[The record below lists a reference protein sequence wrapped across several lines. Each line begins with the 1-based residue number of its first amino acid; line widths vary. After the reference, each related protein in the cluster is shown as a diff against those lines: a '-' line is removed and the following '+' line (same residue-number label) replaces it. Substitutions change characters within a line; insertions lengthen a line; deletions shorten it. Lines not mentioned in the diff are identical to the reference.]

1 MQTLLNLACRRLQI
15 EPAAVKELKVLKK
28 SVDARDKADIHF
40 VFHLLLGLEDAA
52 AEELLAGRSNAEIY
66 AEPQPPALP
75 EAPKG
80 ILRPVVVGAGPAGL
94 VAALILAKAGARPLL
109 IERGRPVEQ
118 RQRDVAAFFAT
129 GRLDPSS
136 NALFGEGG
144 AGAFSDGKLTTGIK
158 SPYIPFILKE
168 FAKAGA
174 PEEILYAA
182 KPHIGTD
189 FLPKM
194 LKGLRERILSLG
206 GEIRFGTR
214 LSGLVLREEG
224 LRAVWIES
232 EEGAEELPCERL
244 LLCIGH
250 SARDTFAMLRESGL
264 RMEQKAFS
272 IGLRIEHPQALID
285 RAQYGEFA
293 GHPAL
298 GAAEYKLSCH
308 LPGGRSVYSFCMC
321 PGGRVLAATSE
332 EGLLNIN
339 GMSAFARDG
348 ENANSALL
356 CSVEPGDFGGEGP
369 LAGIEFQRR
378 FEKKAFE
385 AGGGRF
391 FAPAQLVGDFL
402 AGRESRAFG
411 AVRPSFAPGVT
422 PADLRACLPGFAA
435 QAIREA
441 LPQFARRVRGFTD
454 HESVLTGVETRSSSP
469 LRIPR
474 DQISLQSSIFG
485 LYPCGE
491 GAGYAGGILSAAADG
506 ARCAAALLE
515 AAQNSS
521 KGRE

>member
-15 EPAAVKELKVLKK
+15 EPLAVKELRVLKK
-28 SVDARDKADIHF
+28 SVDARDKAEIHF
-40 VFHLLLGLEDAA
+40 VFHLLVGLEDEA
-52 AEELLAGRSNAEIY
+52 AEEPLARQAGMELHA
-66 AEPQPPALP
+66 PPKMPALP
-75 EAPKG
+75 EAPRG
-80 ILRPVVVGAGPAGL
+80 RLRPVVVGAGPAGL
-94 VAALILAKAGARPLL
+94 LAALILAKAGARPLL
-109 IERGRPVEQ
+109 IERGRPVER
-118 RQRDVAAFFAT
+118 RQADVADFFAS

-136 NALFGEGG
+136 NVLFGEGG
-144 AGAFSDGKLTTGIK
+144 AGTFSDGKLTTGIK
-158 SPYIPFILKE
+158 SPYIPFILDE
-168 FAKAGA
+168 FVKAGA

-194 LKGLRERILSLG
+194 LKGLRERILALG
-206 GEIRFGTR
+206 GEIRFGTK
-214 LSGLVLREEG
+214 LTGLVQGAGR
-224 LRAVWIES
+224 LRALRA
-232 EEGAEELPCERL
+232 EGENGQEELPCEAL

-250 SARDTFAMLRESGL
+250 SARDTFAMLAESGL

-308 LPGGRSVYSFCMC
+308 LPNGRSVYSFCMC
-321 PGGRVLAATSE
+321 PGGRVLAASSE

-369 LAGIEFQRR
+369 LAGIEFQRQ

-385 AGGGRF
+385 LGGGRF
-391 FAPAQLVGDFL
+391 RAPAQRMEDFL
-402 AGRESRAFG
+402 AGRASRALG
-411 AVRPSFAPGVT
+411 ALRPSFAPGVT

-435 QAIREA
+435 ESIRQA

-454 HESVLTGVETRSSSP
+454 HESVLMGVETRSSSP

-474 DQISLQSSIFG
+474 DKNSLQGSILG

-506 ARCAAALLE
+506 ARCAIALLE
-515 AAQNSS
+515 AGQAPPLR
-521 KGRE
+521 GD